1 MVTVGRRSR
10 GLMVSRSDLLI
21 LLSRTNENEAKLREC
36 LVVSQAA
43 TPGGITPALTEAS
56 KSAEVVKIV
65 VGYNGRSRPSD
76 NLANPNDMDASVQR
90 FVIQTTK

>member
-36 LVVSQAA
+36 PVVSQAA

-56 KSAEVVKIV
+56 ISVEVVKPEEDTMV
-65 VGYNGRSRPSD
+65 AERTSD
-76 NLANPNDMDASVQR
+76 DWPTLQLRTLR
-90 FVIQTTK
+90 FNALLYS